1 MTLFDI
7 LLYCTVF
14 SLAYSWVLVWI
25 LERREKK
32 YGQGALS
39 FTDAFLS
46 GAVTLV
52 LVYASSLGLLTRS
65 YRAGITYDVALLTA
79 LAGFCLYRESLY
91 RLRAKR
97 MRHRRLAE
105 IRLLNA
111 HIAKD
116 PSNAVYY
123 ERLSEVFE
131 RLGETGE
138 ALEAARMAAKLDP
151 AVRNQWRV
159 RQLEESRPRGSV

>member
-1 MTLFDI
+1 MMLFRI

-39 FTDAFLS
+39 FTDAFAS

-52 LVYASSLGLLTRS
+52 LVYASSLTLMTRS
-65 YRAGITYDVALLTA
+65 YRTGVTYDILLLTL

-91 RLRAKR
+91 RVRAKKI
-97 MRHRRLAE
+97 RHRHLAE

-131 RLGETGE
+131 KLEKKEE

-159 RQLEESRPRGSV
+159 RQLE